1 MASSILFV
9 QFAVVYHL
17 ANKPLKNLFVSD
29 KTERNFAQESASK
42 FPDIFLQNIFHC
54 LLKFGKHPDSFN
66 FYDLLIMFVINKK
79 YKYSAIMVS
88 VHSHIIR
95 NQYYNLQ

>member
-29 KTERNFAQESASK
+29 KTKRK

-54 LLKFGKHPDSFN
+54 LLKFGKHPDSFD
-66 FYDLLIMFVINKK
+66 FYDLLIMYVMNKK